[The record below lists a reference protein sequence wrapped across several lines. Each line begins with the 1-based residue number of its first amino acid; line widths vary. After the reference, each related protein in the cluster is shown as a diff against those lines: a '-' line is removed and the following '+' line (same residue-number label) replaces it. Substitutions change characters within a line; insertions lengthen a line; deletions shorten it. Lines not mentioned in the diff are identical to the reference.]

1 MDGVRQETPV
11 EALVGSLADRNS
23 RSDTLPPNTLQRI
36 ALFSSG
42 DGQTSSAEGS
52 LGLVSSWSFYV
63 TSAPSPCA
71 ASYHSFFHG

>member
-1 MDGVRQETPV
+1 MDEVRQETSA
-11 EALVGSLADRNS
+11 EALVGPLGDRNS
-23 RSDTLPPNTLQRI
+23 RSDTLPPNTLPRI

-52 LGLVSSWSFYV
+52 LGLASSRSFYV